1 MKKTK
6 YIEKILEMQKNS
18 AAEYLGIKP
27 VDFDENFIELHMPI
41 SEKLKQPYGI
51 LHGGMNMVLAESA
64 ASIHAAYGRNL
75 DEEVPVGIEINGSHV
90 GMASDGNVKAIA
102 KVANRTK
109 NFIVHTVE
117 IWHIETDKLLSTA
130 RVTNY
135 YKKINK

>member
-1 MKKTK
+1 MDKNE
-6 YIEKILEMQKNS
+6 YIEMVLEIQKNT
-18 AAEYLGIKP
+18 AGGFLGIKP

-41 SEKLKQPYGI
+41 TDKVRQPYGI

-64 ASIHAAYGRNL
+64 ASLHASYGRNL
-75 DEEVPVGIEINGSHV
+75 GEEVPVGIEINGSHV

-117 IWHIETDKLLSTA
+117 IWHIETNKLLSTA

-135 YKKINK
+135 YKKISK